1 MEKSSAPFCK
11 KYYPMVALI
20 IIVTFVN
27 IAYLLRLISFN
38 LFLAISNGFAWFVT
52 FMLMSW
58 QQSKEHHSTSS
69 KNFLM
74 LGIISFISIFLWY
87 NS

>member
-1 MEKSSAPFCK
+1 MASFFK

-20 IIVTFVN
+20 IIVALVN
-27 IAYLLRLISFN
+27 IAYFFKLINFN
-38 LFLAISNGFAWFVT
+38 LFLALNNGFAWFVA

-58 QQSKEHHSTSS
+58 QQYKENHPTSS
-69 KNFLM
+69 KVLFVI
-74 LGIISFISIFLWY
+74 GILDFISIFLWY